1 MPFCNTLVFVKEP
14 PPFDEFDGHH
24 KDIHISEQLHLLQD
38 NGLLPV
44 DQKIIFKKFII
55 D

>member
-24 KDIHISEQLHLLQD
+24 KDIHTSEQLHLLQD